1 MRYPVL
7 FFCMLLPSFP
17 APPHPQFRQHTLATD
32 LKGGYQVLAAD
43 LNQDGKPDLIALA
56 SGLKDLV
63 WFENPGWQRHV
74 LATGRSRMI
83 NLDAFDADRD
93 GIPEIVLA
101 EEFSMDPRKSLGI
114 LSVLKHRGD
123 PTQPWSVTEIDR
135 LPASHRLRWADID
148 GRGRKVLIIAP
159 LAGATSEPPDYRQKV
174 PLVCY
179 RPPEWKREL
188 ISDALEGV
196 LHGIFVTDWDQDGR
210 DEVLTAS
217 FLGIHLFRYRKDG
230 AWTETELAKGS
241 PQPWPKCGASDVA
254 AGRLGRR
261 RFLCAIEPWHG
272 NQVVVYTQKGKTWQ
286 RHVIDDTLANGHTIQ
301 AADLNGDGRDEII
314 AGGRDQPHNVYI
326 YAAQDAQGARWSR
339 QILDEGGMGPAACTV
354 ADLNG
359 DGSPDI
365 ACIGSTTLK
374 WYENLRGAA
383 PRPARQASP

>member
-1 MRYPVL
+1 
-7 FFCMLLPSFP
+7 MLLPSFP

-148 GRGRKVLIIAP
+148 GRGRKVLIDAP
-159 LAGATSEPPDYRQKV
+159 LAGTTSEPPDYRQKV

-188 ISDALEGV
+188 ISDALQGV

-230 AWTETELAKGS
+230 AWTQTELTKGS
-241 PQPWPKCGASDVA
+241 PQPWPKCGSSDVA
-254 AGRLGRR
+254 VGRLGRR

-286 RHVIDDTLANGHTIQ
+286 RQVIDDTLANGHTIQ

-339 QILDEGGMGPAACTV
+339 QILDEGGMGPAACTL
-354 ADLNG
+354 ADLSG

-365 ACIGSTTLK
+365 ACIGATTLK
-374 WYENLRGAA
+374 WYENLRGAG
-383 PRPARQASP
+383 PRPIGANLSIAISP

>member
-1 MRYPVL
+1 MVL
-7 FFCMLLPSFP
+7 EAFAARPL
-17 APPHPQFRQHTLATD
+17 AQFRQHTLAAD
-32 LKGGYQVLAAD
+32 LKGGYQVVAVD
-43 LNQDGKPDLIALA
+43 LNKDGKPDLIALA
-56 SGLKDLV
+56 SGLKELV
-63 WFENPGWQRHV
+63 WFENPGWERHV

-83 NLDAFDADRD
+83 NLDASDLDRD

-123 PTQPWSVTEIDR
+123 PTQPWALTEIDR

-148 GRGRKVLIIAP
+148 GRGQKVLINAP
-159 LAGATSEPPDYRQKV
+159 LAGAASVPPDYRQKV
-174 PLVCY
+174 PIVYY
-179 RPPEWKREL
+179 RPGEWKREL

-230 AWTETELAKGS
+230 TWTQTELTKGS
-241 PQPWPKCGASDVA
+241 PQPWPKCGSSDVA
-254 AGRLGRR
+254 AGRLGRT

-272 NQVVVYTQKGKTWQ
+272 NQVVVYTQKGKTWRRQ
-286 RHVIDDTLANGHTIQ
+286 VIDDTLANGHTIH

-314 AGGRDQPHNVYI
+314 AGGRDKPYNVYL
-326 YAAQDAQGARWSR
+326 YTAEDAKGARWSR
-339 QILDEGGMGPAACTV
+339 QILDEGGMNPAACAV
-354 ADLNG
+354 AGLNA

-365 ACIGSTTLK
+365 ACIGATTLK
-374 WYENLRGAA
+374 WYENLGGRGS
-383 PRPARQASP
+383 R